1 MMLNLTD
8 FQVEMEGLRRERA
21 GDLAQYERGVME
33 LCDKLQAATV
43 STIAGVGGRTAAL
56 AAQLEELEQEARV
69 LEEGLEGEVEVEET
83 RVEDW
88 GGMVERARWLE
99 GEVRRG
105 VEEVAGRAARSAT
118 ERNRRLMAS

>member
-1 MMLNLTD
+1 MMLNLAA

-43 STIAGVGGRTAAL
+43 STIAGVEGRTATL

-99 GEVRRG
+99 GEVKRG
-105 VEEVAGRAARSAT
+105 GEEVAGRAARSAT
-118 ERNRRLMAS
+118 ERNRRLVAS